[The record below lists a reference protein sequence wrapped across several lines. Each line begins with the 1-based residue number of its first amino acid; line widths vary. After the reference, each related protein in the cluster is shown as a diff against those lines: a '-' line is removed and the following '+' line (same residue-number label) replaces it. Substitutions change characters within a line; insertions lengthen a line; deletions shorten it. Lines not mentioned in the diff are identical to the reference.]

1 MSLTAQSF
9 RKNLS
14 SVLKIFSGRKETA
27 LSSRF
32 FNHFQLTSET
42 AVASLSSQSASPPKG
57 SFVGHESAGEI
68 TRLLQGWRG
77 GDRKALD
84 ALLPVVYKEL
94 ERLAHFQLRKERPDH
109 TLQSAALVNEAYLRL
124 VGLNAPQWEGRSH
137 FFAIAAQ
144 QMRQILVDYA
154 RRHRAGKRGG
164 AAETLSLDD
173 TGLLEPGKGR
183 DVDVVALDDALN
195 ALAKI
200 DPRKAQVVE
209 LRFFGGLNV
218 DEIAEVLKVSVITV
232 ARDWSTA
239 RAWLHREMSRESS
252 DGR

>member
-1 MSLTAQSF
+1 LTP
-9 RKNLS
+9 
-14 SVLKIFSGRKETA
+14 
-27 LSSRF
+27 
-32 FNHFQLTSET
+32 ET
-42 AVASLSSQSASPPKG
+42 AVATLAAKAVADPKAI
-57 SFVGHESAGEI
+57 FVGHESVGEI

-84 ALLPVVYKEL
+84 ALLPVVYDEL
-94 ERLAHFQLRKERPDH
+94 QRLAHFQLRKERPDH

-154 RRHRAGKRGG
+154 RRHRAEKRGG
-164 AAETLSLDD
+164 AAQTLSLDD
-173 TGLLEPGKGR
+173 SGLLEQGKGR
-183 DVDVVALDDALN
+183 DLDVVALDDALK
-195 ALAKI
+195 ALAQI
-200 DPRKAQVVE
+200 DARKAQVVE
-209 LRFFGGLNV
+209 LRFFGGLNF
-218 DEIAEVLKVSVITV
+218 EETAEVLEVSAVTV

-239 RAWLHREMSRESS
+239 RAWLHREMVRGYS